1 MCWVEE
7 AQTISKISIHAPAW
21 GATSSGMA
29 GCHGHGDFNPRSRM
43 GSDAYQAL
51 VSAQGDIF
59 QSTLPHGERLWRRR
73 SSESPVIFQ
82 STLPHGE
89 RPPSLDSMPATRLF
103 QSTLP
108 HGERQSSGRI
118 ISPVKISIHAPAWG
132 ATRQRHR
139 RRHRTS
145 HFNPRSRMGSDEHRH
160 DAGADLS
167 ISIHAPAW
175 HQFQST
181 LPRGIPS
188 PRHDAGADPFQSTLP
203 HGERLQQ
210 RTAYSAMWTISSVT
224 ANNVLLR

>member
-175 HQFQST
+175 
-181 LPRGIPS
+181 
-188 PRHDAGADPFQSTLP
+188 GATPEGAFQSTLP